1 MLRRI
6 EDYIPV
12 VGDNTIAELYRKAKK
27 LYSKHI
33 IHINSTFM
41 GGGVAEILSRLIPMM
56 NDIGVD
62 TGWRVLHGN
71 TSFYEL
77 TKKFHNGLQGA
88 DISFTEE
95 EKKMYY
101 DINQE
106 FASYTHINH
115 DCVVVHDPQPLPFI
129 HNFKKK
135 QPWIW
140 RCHIDL
146 TNPNPKLWDYLKSF
160 LPRYDLIIVSSKD
173 YIKKDIPVEQ
183 RIISPAID
191 PLSDKN
197 KELSEKE
204 IAYYIEN
211 AGIPT
216 DKPIITQVSR
226 MDKWKDPEGVLEI
239 YQRVKEKIDCRLLYC
254 YNLATDDPEGMDIYT
269 RLYQKAKALVEKND
283 VIFVIGNN
291 ESLVNAIQ
299 RFSDVIIQK
308 SIREGF
314 CLTVT
319 EALWKGTPVVAS
331 KIGGIPVQILDGKTG
346 FLLDPHDFDS
356 FANKIIELLKDKK
369 LTDDIGKNAKEFI
382 RKNFLITRLMGNYL
396 DLIYELIQ

>member
-1 MLRRI
+1 MLRKI

-12 VGDNTIAELYRKAKK
+12 VGDNVIAELHRKAKK
-27 LYSKHI
+27 LYNKHI

-56 NDIGVD
+56 NDVGVD

-71 TSFYEL
+71 ASFYEL

-88 DISFTEE
+88 DINFTEE

-101 DINQE
+101 DVNE
-106 FASYTHINH
+106 GFASYTHIHH

-129 HNFKKK
+129 HNFKKR

-146 TNPNPKLWDYLKSF
+146 TNPNKKLWNFLESF
-160 LPRYDLIIVSSKD
+160 LLRYDLIIVSNKD
-173 YIKKDIPVEQ
+173 YIKKDIPIDQ
-183 RIISPAID
+183 RIIPPAID
-191 PLSDKN
+191 PLSAKN
-197 KELSEKE
+197 RELTEEE
-204 IAYYIEN
+204 IAHYIKH

-226 MDKWKDPEGVLEI
+226 MDIWKDPEGVLEI
-239 YQRVKEKIDCRLLYC
+239 YQKVREKVDCRLLYC

-269 RLYQKAKALVEKND
+269 RLFEKAKDLVEKND
-283 VIFVIGNN
+283 VIFIIGNN

-299 RFSDVIIQK
+299 SFSEVIIQK

-319 EALWKGTPVVAS
+319 EAAWKGTPVVAS
-331 KIGGIPVQILDGKTG
+331 NIGGIPVQIQDGKTG
-346 FLLDPHDFDS
+346 FLLDPYDYDG
-356 FANKIIELLKDKK
+356 FANKIIDLLKDKK
-369 LTDDIGKNAKEFI
+369 LAKEMGKNAKEFI
-382 RKNFLITRLMGNYL
+382 RKNFLITRLMANYL